1 MYFNNLN
8 LIITKN
14 IKDYLDK
21 EICSLLIESILEQ
34 KKKYKLDYLQVFY
47 LTADTENNK
56 LFIRHTQEKT
66 ENTEGFERFMILKTK
81 NLEFEGFDNVVYIKD
96 DVTHQTILFSF
107 EN

>member
-8 LIITKN
+8 LVITKN
-14 IKDYLDK
+14 IREYLDK

-47 LTADTENNK
+47 LTTDTENKN
-56 LFIRHTQEKT
+56 LFIRHTQKKT
-66 ENTEGFERFMILKTK
+66 ENTEEFEKFMILKTENFK
-81 NLEFEGFDNVVYIKD
+81 FEEFDNVVYLKD
-96 DVTHQTILFSF
+96 DITHQTILFSF

>member
-8 LIITKN
+8 LVITKN
-14 IKDYLDK
+14 IREYLDK

-47 LTADTENNK
+47 LTTDTENKN

-66 ENTEGFERFMILKTK
+66 ENTEEFEKFMILKTENFK
-81 NLEFEGFDNVVYIKD
+81 FEEFDNVVYLKD
-96 DVTHQTILFSF
+96 DITHQTILFSF

>member
-34 KKKYKLDYLQVFY
+34 KKKYKLDYFQVFY
-47 LTADTENNK
+47 LTADIENKK
-56 LFIRHTQEKT
+56 LFIRHIQEKT
-66 ENTEGFERFMILKTK
+66 EDIENFEKFMILKTENFK
-81 NLEFEGFDNVVYIKD
+81 FEKFDNVVYIKD